1 MRLAGICIQER
12 SIAFGNKGTYPPTA
26 DAALLALR
34 AGDHRGRGLLVLQR
48 QQRMWGLPPGV
59 RPGGAGSL
67 PPGAGKGGGAMTLL
81 EMSALYAESAA
92 ALRRRIGEL
101 RQAARELKDEEDRR
115 LLRRRIT
122 ELTPLLQETREL
134 AALTA
139 HYYDRSTC

>member
-1 MRLAGICIQER
+1 
-12 SIAFGNKGTYPPTA
+12 
-26 DAALLALR
+26 
-34 AGDHRGRGLLVLQR
+34 
-48 QQRMWGLPPGV
+48 
-59 RPGGAGSL
+59 
-67 PPGAGKGGGAMTLL
+67 MTLL

-122 ELTPLLQETREL
+122 ALTPLLPETREL

-139 HYYDRSTC
+139 HYYDRSYHRHERYTL

>member
-1 MRLAGICIQER
+1 
-12 SIAFGNKGTYPPTA
+12 
-26 DAALLALR
+26 
-34 AGDHRGRGLLVLQR
+34 
-48 QQRMWGLPPGV
+48 
-59 RPGGAGSL
+59 
-67 PPGAGKGGGAMTLL
+67 MTLL

-139 HYYDRSTC
+139 RYYDRSYHRHERYTL

>member
-1 MRLAGICIQER
+1 
-12 SIAFGNKGTYPPTA
+12 
-26 DAALLALR
+26 
-34 AGDHRGRGLLVLQR
+34 
-48 QQRMWGLPPGV
+48 
-59 RPGGAGSL
+59 
-67 PPGAGKGGGAMTLL
+67 MTLL

-134 AALTA
+134 VRLQEGRYRYPVSLIARPRNNLTA
-139 HYYDRSTC
+139 YPFGYLYPAAELFFWHREEEQVHRERFDPFFMNIWDFRRTLGLESLLFKK

>member
-1 MRLAGICIQER
+1 METKEHTRR
-12 SIAFGNKGTYPPTA
+12 RRT
-26 DAALLALR
+26 LR
-34 AGDHRGRGLLVLQR
+34 C
-48 QQRMWGLPPGV
+48 
-59 RPGGAGSL
+59 SL
-67 PPGAGKGGGAMTLL
+67 CGL

-139 HYYDRSTC
+139 HYYDRSYHRHERYTL